1 MIYAGKNYVAK
12 WNSQLNKDHFRENGT
27 ISFSVE
33 ARFFFLGR
41 RWIPHGRFSFKAFYE
56 DYQNGTISFMQSV
69 NRRRVFGFDVSV
81 LVLIKHTKNLDIIYT
96 SSVLSFLPRSFVLGN
111 YTSDSE
117 VYCNWW
123 FTDSYE
129 NVVIMLFKFVH
140 VPWSLLDLIL
150 IISMTVQVH

>member
-1 MIYAGKNYVAK
+1 
-12 WNSQLNKDHFRENGT
+12 
-27 ISFSVE
+27 
-33 ARFFFLGR
+33 
-41 RWIPHGRFSFKAFYE
+41 
-56 DYQNGTISFMQSV
+56 MQSV

-129 NVVIMLFKFVH
+129 NVDYNALQICPCTMESVRFDPDYIYDSAS
-140 VPWSLLDLIL
+140 SLIRQKHYENFGAIRCYLKYLNI
-150 IISMTVQVH
+150 T